1 MQRSYFFCWPY
12 HVDIWQLHLTIDT
25 YNSTF
30 RFHVDSITVVSRW
43 WIKRFSVFLG
53 GFFVFVF
60 VEFFSFFAGGEG
72 GWIETVF
79 LSIWQNTLRV
89 GFFLYHIYIWQRY
102 SYNVSCLCVK
112 GHWSL
117 KLGWELILAQSA
129 LDIGD
134 WYQQVR
140 LWNLVNV
147 PAKVHDKR
155 PSWIW
160 VQKHLGPSVSVTFN
174 FDQCVP

>member
-1 MQRSYFFCWPY
+1 MMNQKVLSFFG
-12 HVDIWQLHLTIDT
+12 
-25 YNSTF
+25 
-30 RFHVDSITVVSRW
+30 
-43 WIKRFSVFLG
+43 G
-53 GFFVFVF
+53 GFLFLFLL
-60 VEFFSFFAGGEG
+60 SFFL
-72 GWIETVF
+72 F
-79 LSIWQNTLRV
+79 LRV
-89 GFFLYHIYIWQRY
+89 GRGGVDWNSIFVHLTKHIKSRVFLYHIYIWQRY